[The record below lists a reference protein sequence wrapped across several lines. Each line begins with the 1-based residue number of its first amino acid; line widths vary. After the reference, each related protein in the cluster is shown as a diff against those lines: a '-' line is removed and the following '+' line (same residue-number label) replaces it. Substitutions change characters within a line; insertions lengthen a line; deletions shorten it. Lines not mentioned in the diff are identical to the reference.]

1 MKATDI
7 VEKFK
12 KILLSE
18 TEEKVEEIEVKE
30 DVQLAEEVIEEVKD
44 EISDEIPVE
53 EIEKEDLYAT
63 KEELSKAIA
72 EVKAMYDQLM
82 ESMSDEKSP
91 EVPEE
96 LSSEEVSEEG
106 EVQLSS
112 QESEVEPIAHSPES
126 NVEKKQCSFI
136 WSKQTSNNNG
146 QSIKQNII
154 IKPKLK

>member
-7 VEKFK
+7 VDKFK

-44 EISDEIPVE
+44 EVSEEVPVE
-53 EIEKEDLYAT
+53 EVEEEKLYAT

-96 LSSEEVSEEG
+96 LNSEEK
-106 EVQLSS
+106 EVELSS
-112 QESEVEPIAHSPES
+112 QESEVEPISHSPES
-126 NVEKKQCSFI
+126 NIEKSNVHLYGQNRP
-136 WSKQTSNNNG
+136 QTIMDRVLNKIS
-146 QSIKQNII
+146 
-154 IKPKLK
+154 

>member
-7 VEKFK
+7 VDKFK

-18 TEEKVEEIEVKE
+18 TEEVKEIEVQE

-44 EISDEIPVE
+44 EVSEEAPVE
-53 EIEKEDLYAT
+53 EVEEEKLYAT

-96 LSSEEVSEEG
+96 LNSEEVSEEG
-106 EVQLSS
+106 EVELSS
-112 QESEVEPIAHSPES
+112 QEPEVEPIAHSPES
-126 NVEKKQCSFI
+126 NVEKNNIHLYGQNRP
-136 WSKQTSNNNG
+136 QTIMDRVLNKIS
-146 QSIKQNII
+146 
-154 IKPKLK
+154 

>member
-7 VEKFK
+7 VDKFK

-18 TEEKVEEIEVKE
+18 TEEVKEIEVKE

-44 EISDEIPVE
+44 EVSDEIPVE
-53 EIEKEDLYAT
+53 EIEEEKLYAT

-82 ESMSDEKSP
+82 ESMSNEKSP

-106 EVQLSS
+106 EVELSS
-112 QESEVEPIAHSPES
+112 QEPEVEPIAHSPES
-126 NVEKKQCSFI
+126 NVEKNNVHLYGQNRP
-136 WSKQTSNNNG
+136 QTIMDRVLNKIS
-146 QSIKQNII
+146 
-154 IKPKLK
+154 

>member
-7 VEKFK
+7 VDKFK

-44 EISDEIPVE
+44 EVSDEIPVE

-96 LSSEEVSEEG
+96 LSEENSEKSEVE
-106 EVQLSS
+106 LSS

-126 NVEKKQCSFI
+126 NVEKNNIHLYGQKRP
-136 WSKQTSNNNG
+136 QTIMDRVLNKIS
-146 QSIKQNII
+146 
-154 IKPKLK
+154 

>member
-7 VEKFK
+7 VDKFK

-18 TEEKVEEIEVKE
+18 TEEVKEIEVQE
-30 DVQLAEEVIEEVKD
+30 EVQLAEEEVIEEVKD
-44 EISDEIPVE
+44 EVSDEIPVE
-53 EIEKEDLYAT
+53 EVEKEDLYAT

-82 ESMSDEKSP
+82 ESMSNEKSP

-96 LSSEEVSEEG
+96 LSSEEVSEES
-106 EVQLSS
+106 EVELSS

-126 NVEKKQCSFI
+126 NVEKNNVHLYGQNRP
-136 WSKQTSNNNG
+136 QTIMDKVLNKIS
-146 QSIKQNII
+146 
-154 IKPKLK
+154 